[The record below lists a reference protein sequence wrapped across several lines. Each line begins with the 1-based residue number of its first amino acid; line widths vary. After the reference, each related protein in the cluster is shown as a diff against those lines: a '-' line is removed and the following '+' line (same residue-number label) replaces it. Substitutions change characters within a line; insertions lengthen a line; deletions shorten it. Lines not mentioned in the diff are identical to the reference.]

1 MGYGELFFTLLPFV
15 PASMLVLFG
24 VVLVQVLYRALFVP
38 PGFDRKQDGH
48 CAACGYV
55 LGALEDQRCPECGVD
70 LLRAGILTRRM
81 FIQLRGSSVGAISCW
96 TVLVFALGGVALAI
110 WGSSVQSKYWM
121 SNAMG
126 GGMGGYTQ
134 ISKYGP
140 ESSWNAETREME
152 GETFGIEF
160 EITANTTGVGLAEPL
175 GVVLRLP
182 DDRAWRMTVE
192 EDGSWE
198 LRDDKDKRLEQGD
211 ELDAEV
217 IDKLF
222 MAAGFDVQSD
232 EFRSYSAQVF
242 VLAEAGKEDGVNGLQ
257 SVGFSKMNKVQEAM
271 GHEYTLTQQ
280 GWTNAGTTFTGGM
293 MAPGGIPYAMWS
305 PVLYGFIGL
314 VLVYVLGVIY
324 ILRRRRK
331 VLSIGN
337 YTSVHLAE

>member
-96 TVLVFALGGVALAI
+96 TVLILLLAAWRWRSGGRCAVAVLD
-110 WGSSVQSKYWM
+110 VQRDGRGM
-121 SNAMG
+121 S
-126 GGMGGYTQ
+126 GYTQ

-160 EITANTTGVGLAEPL
+160 EITANTSGVGLAKPL

-211 ELDAEV
+211 ELDAAV

-222 MAAGFDVQSD
+222 VAAGFDVQSD

-280 GWTNAGTTFTGGM
+280 GWTNTGTTFTGGM